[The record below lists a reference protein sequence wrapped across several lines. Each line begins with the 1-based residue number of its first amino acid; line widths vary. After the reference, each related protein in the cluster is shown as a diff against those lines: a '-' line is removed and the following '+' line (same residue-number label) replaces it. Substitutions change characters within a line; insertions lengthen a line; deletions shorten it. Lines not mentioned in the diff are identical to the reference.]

1 MDKETIKKEL
11 AEKQLAEIGEV
22 EFSENEYSA
31 KVSEKEELIRL
42 NARKDSEI
50 ENLIRTNKTLETSE
64 YCPVCKRKYDNVDN
78 SAAIAENKAKIQNL
92 TEEKSLIDKN
102 ISAVITTLEAMESK
116 RRLSNEKNRLAILIQ
131 KYESDMGYLRNMVV
145 SYRKT
150 LKD

>member
-1 MDKETIKKEL
+1 MQATITKGVQTKEKKEL

-78 SAAIAENKAKIQNL
+78 SAATPKTRQGFKI
-92 TEEKSLIDKN
+92 
-102 ISAVITTLEAMESK
+102 
-116 RRLSNEKNRLAILIQ
+116 
-131 KYESDMGYLRNMVV
+131 
-145 SYRKT
+145 
-150 LKD
+150 